1 MQLDT
6 SFVKYHGCGNDFIL
20 IDELRGKKIP
30 ENKRGII
37 AKILC
42 KRRFGI
48 GADDVLYLT
57 PSQKA
62 DAMMRIFEPDGSEAE
77 MSGNGVRCVAA
88 YLHEKIHKSRILI
101 DTKSGTRQAKKV
113 GAHYR
118 LNMGKLETTK
128 SGIGKFL
135 NVDAPEGEKFLNGK
149 FPFHDMKAQIKLSIV
164 KIGEPHVVV
173 FVDDVGSADIFYYGN
188 AIAKNKDLFPYGINV
203 NLVQTI
209 NNSTIQL
216 RTYERG
222 VWDETLACGTG
233 SVAAAA
239 VSYILGKVKNTT
251 IKTLMKGGEQIVE
264 ITKESLFL
272 SGPATKVYDGFIK
285 VEL

>member
-6 SFVKYHGCGNDFIL
+6 SFEKYHGCGNDFIL

-30 ENKRGII
+30 ENKRGMM

-42 KRRFGI
+42 KRRFGV
-48 GADDVLYLT
+48 GADDILYLT

-77 MSGNGVRCVAA
+77 TSGNGVRCVAA
-88 YLHEKIHKSRILI
+88 YLHEKFHKNKILI
-101 DTKSGTRQAKKV
+101 DTKSGTRQVRKV
-113 GAHYR
+113 GTHYR
-118 LNMGKLETTK
+118 LNMGELEITK
-128 SGIGKFL
+128 SGIAKFL
-135 NVDAPEGEKFLNGK
+135 NFSAPDGEKFLARK
-149 FPFHDMKAQIKLSIV
+149 LPFPGIKAQVEVSIV
-164 KIGEPHVVV
+164 KVGEPHAVV
-173 FVDDVGSADIFYYGN
+173 FVDDVGSEDIFRYGN

-209 NNSTIQL
+209 DNSTIQL

-233 SVAAAA
+233 AVAAAA
-239 VSYILGKVKNTT
+239 VSHILGKGKNTT
-251 IKTLMKGGEQIVE
+251 VKTLMKGGEQIVE

-272 SGPATKVYDGFIK
+272 SGPATKVYDGFIR